1 VSSRAAASRAQIWAG
16 LATVYVV
23 WGSTYLAIRILVETV
38 PPLLGAGVRFT
49 VAGAVLLGVLA
60 ARGRSIVVPRR
71 SFAACALIGL
81 LLPFGGNGVV
91 TIAERHV
98 PSGLAALLVATIP
111 LWVVVYR
118 LILGRERVGGRTLA
132 GVLVGFAGVAL
143 LVAPGGQHGVHLI
156 GLVLCVLAAGSW
168 ALGSYLTPRLP
179 LPADLLVSIGWQLVI
194 GGVAMLIVAVPA
206 GEIGQTHLGELSAR
220 SLGALAYLITIGS
233 LIAYSSYAWLL
244 QNAPISLV
252 ATYAYVNPVVAVFLG
267 WLVLDERLTTLTA
280 VGAAVIVVS
289 VAFIVSQ
296 GRVAPG
302 PRRRLGSRRDPH
314 GSPPGGR
321 GGRAG
326 AGAVAPDR

>member
-1 VSSRAAASRAQIWAG
+1 VSPRAAASRAQIWAG
-16 LATVYVV
+16 LGVVYVV

-49 VAGAVLLGVLA
+49 LAGAVLLGVLA
-60 ARGRSIVVPRR
+60 ARGRSTAVSRR
-71 SFAACALIGL
+71 SLAACAVIGL
-81 LLPFGGNGVV
+81 LLPFGGNGIV
-91 TIAERHV
+91 TVAERHV

-118 LILGRERVGGRTLA
+118 VVLGRERVGARTLV

-179 LPADLLVSIGWQLVI
+179 LPADLLVSIGWQLLI
-194 GGVAMLIVAVPA
+194 GGVAMLLVAIPA
-206 GEIGQTHLGELSAR
+206 GELGPTHLGDLSAR

-233 LIAYSSYAWLL
+233 LIAYSAYAWLL

-267 WLVLDERLTTLTA
+267 WLVLDERLTTTTA
-280 VGAAVIVVS
+280 VGAAVIVAS

-302 PRRRLGSRRDPH
+302 RRRRLGSRRDAH
-314 GSPPGGR
+314 GSQAGGR
-321 GGRAG
+321 SGRAG
-326 AGAVAPDR
+326 AGAVAPD